1 MVVQVLDCDRH
12 KYAAELN
19 LLYMALWLCFNS
31 IVFKHCLFHIVLN
44 WTLNVLVGGFFFII
58 ISFPEYGKREAH
70 MSYLMSITVT
80 MKYIQISIV
89 CQELPVH
96 MYMSVMWQHG
106 IPVWS
111 QLMIN
116 SGGMFLSSTFFSIAF
131 KHFCLSCSKFSTT
144 KVFFDVVPF
153 LLTIFI
159 LFKIDFSQY
168 LDSSMPPPLSKS
180 KLRSRVKRC
189 FYQQRVQWLYLS
201 HNLLPG
207 WFFFINA
214 WTFPSSSSP
223 RRDFFAA
230 FTGH

>member
-111 QLMIN
+111 QLMVN
-116 SGGMFLSSTFFSIAF
+116 TGRMFLSSTFFQLHLNISVYPVQSF
-131 KHFCLSCSKFSTT
+131 QQRKFSLMLCP
-144 KVFFDVVPF
+144 FFW
-153 LLTIFI
+153 
-159 LFKIDFSQY
+159 QY
-168 LDSSMPPPLSKS
+168 SFF
-180 KLRSRVKRC
+180 LRS
-189 FYQQRVQWLYLS
+189 
-201 HNLLPG
+201 
-207 WFFFINA
+207 I
-214 WTFPSSSSP
+214 FPSIWIVQCLLRFLKANSD
-223 RRDFFAA
+223 RELNDA
-230 FTGH
+230 FTSSAYNGCIYHTTCFPDGFFS